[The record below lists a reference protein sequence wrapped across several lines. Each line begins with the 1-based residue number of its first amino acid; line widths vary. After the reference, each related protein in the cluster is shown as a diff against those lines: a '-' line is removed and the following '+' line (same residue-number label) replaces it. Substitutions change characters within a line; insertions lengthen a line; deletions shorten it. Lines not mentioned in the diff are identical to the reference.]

1 LRVSLNASYKRH
13 HSRTLKRDQRSS
25 LRRKVHAR
33 PYPLLRGLLKVSSTF
48 AQWHSSEKRA
58 NRRRPRRVLQHGSRF
73 LKENQNRP
81 RWAYAWDR
89 TQRRIVVAL
98 CTGAKRHRKRQEGK
112 GRNVRIDARRRKRK
126 ECTYGGLVRDPL
138 SDLGAFPRR
147 IRRWILKA
155 LSAAVSNHW
164 EIIYVCNIF
173 TTTNETG
180 KRGSLEGKVK
190 DGKRK
195 RMFGQKKMLGL
206 AFLGFENRHELCFE

>member
-1 LRVSLNASYKRH
+1 MKVAYRQDFDLRVSLNASYKRH

-126 ECTYGGLVRDPL
+126 ECTYGCATEGLLEIHCP
-138 SDLGAFPRR
+138 
-147 IRRWILKA
+147 I
-155 LSAAVSNHW
+155 W
-164 EIIYVCNIF
+164 ELFHV
-173 TTTNETG
+173 E
-180 KRGSLEGKVK
+180 SVDES
-190 DGKRK
+190 
-195 RMFGQKKMLGL
+195 
-206 AFLGFENRHELCFE
+206 